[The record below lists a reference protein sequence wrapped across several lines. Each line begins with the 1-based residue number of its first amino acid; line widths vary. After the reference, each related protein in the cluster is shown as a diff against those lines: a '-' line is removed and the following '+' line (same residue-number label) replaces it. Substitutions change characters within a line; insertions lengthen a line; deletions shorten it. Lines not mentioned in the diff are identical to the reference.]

1 MKEIMKK
8 LSDVLKVVFG
18 YGIMITL
25 FVGGLTF
32 FGYLLALIIGGDV
45 AAQICNVIYKQ
56 IIPIMI
62 YANTSMV
69 LLGLVA
75 MYLAGEKSLTPSNP
89 KKLNKTAG
97 KSQDSNAALTNK

>member
-8 LSDVLKVVFG
+8 VSDFLKVIFG

-32 FGYLLALIIGGDV
+32 FGYLAAMIIGGEI
-45 AAQICNVIYKQ
+45 AAQICHVIYKQ
-56 IIPIMI
+56 IIPVMI
-62 YANTSMV
+62 YTNTSMV

-89 KKLNKTAG
+89 KNLKK
-97 KSQDSNAALTNK
+97 